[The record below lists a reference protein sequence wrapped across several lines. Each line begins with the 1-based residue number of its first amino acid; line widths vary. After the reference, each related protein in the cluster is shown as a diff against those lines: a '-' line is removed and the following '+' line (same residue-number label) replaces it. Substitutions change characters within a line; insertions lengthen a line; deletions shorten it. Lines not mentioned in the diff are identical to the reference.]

1 MYIQSLHLTNWR
13 NHSGAGFSFDQEANI
28 IIGSN
33 AIGKT
38 NILEAIIFLAL
49 TKSFRIKQDRLL
61 INHGQ
66 DFAKVS
72 GKFANSNDHH
82 LVEIRLIGRETKT
95 KKEIYH
101 QGLSV
106 RAIDLI
112 GQIPLVY
119 FSPEDIEHFFSSPA
133 RRRRWLDI
141 AISLTDFQY
150 SYNSAVYRKVI
161 NNRNHLLKKISHHD
175 ASENELDFWDN
186 KWLELSQKIIEAR
199 RNFIKKLSPTA
210 GDNFGHLF
218 KSENKLS
225 IEYQQTF
232 AKDNLPEGL
241 SNLLHINRRREINY
255 GNTIIGPHRED
266 IIINLDGKKIVEV
279 GSRGQ
284 MRLALLALKMSEAI
298 YLEQQKSD
306 SPIIILDDIFSELDQ
321 TNQQHV
327 FDFIT
332 THQTIITATD
342 LESLPKHFQSAH
354 IINL

>member
-49 TKSFRIKQDRLL
+49 TKSFRVKQDRLL

-72 GKFANSNDHH
+72 GQFANSNDHH

-199 RNFIKKLSPTA
+199 RNFIK
-210 GDNFGHLF
+210 NLF
-218 KSENKLS
+218 EC
-225 IEYQQTF
+225 
-232 AKDNLPEGL
+232 
-241 SNLLHINRRREINY
+241 NY
-255 GNTIIGPHRED
+255 
-266 IIINLDGKKIVEV
+266 
-279 GSRGQ
+279 
-284 MRLALLALKMSEAI
+284 
-298 YLEQQKSD
+298 
-306 SPIIILDDIFSELDQ
+306 
-321 TNQQHV
+321 
-327 FDFIT
+327 
-332 THQTIITATD
+332 
-342 LESLPKHFQSAH
+342 
-354 IINL
+354 